1 MNIIK
6 SVIKSASIKISQ
18 IVDKSH
24 QFTDL
29 LLVTIMA

>member
-18 IVDKSH
+18 IVDKSL
-24 QFTDL
+24 TNL
-29 LLVTIMA
+29 LPVTIMT